1 MTTVGDVPTTNSDP
15 AGAVLLTS
23 ASSSAPSVLRAELVE
38 PFISDRAKFPAR
50 HSVVDGISPWSLGIG
65 AEVQDDVVSFKWSIV
80 AFDRSR
86 PVGDGG
92 VVATETAMVVE
103 VVAVGRD
110 GTSTGMGTC
119 DCVLRTELD
128 DRSLA
133 DRQLTGQGWLLPLGY
148 TVVVD
153 ASIA

>member
-1 MTTVGDVPTTNSDP
+1 MPTTNSDS
-15 AGAVLLTS
+15 AGAVLVTS
-23 ASSSAPSVLRAELVE
+23 PPASTTVLRANLAE
-38 PFISDRAKFPAR
+38 PCISDRAKFPAR
-50 HSVVDGISPWSLGIG
+50 HTIVDGISPWSLGVA
-65 AEVQDDVVSFKWSIV
+65 AEVQDTVVALKWSIV
-80 AFDRSR
+80 SFDRSR

-92 VVATETAMVVE
+92 VIATETAMVVE

-110 GTSTGMGTC
+110 GSSTSMGTC

-133 DRQLTGQGWLLPLGY
+133 DRQLTGQGWLLPIGY

-153 ASIA
+153 TPIV

>member
-1 MTTVGDVPTTNSDP
+1 MSTTNSDP
-15 AGAVLLTS
+15 AGAVLTTS
-23 ASSSAPSVLRAELVE
+23 AFSSAPVVLREELVE
-38 PFISDRAKFPAR
+38 PFISDRAKYPAR
-50 HSVVDGISPWSLGIG
+50 HSVVGGTSPWGLGVA
-65 AEVQDDVVSFKWSIV
+65 AEVQGTVVSLAWSIV
-80 AFDRSR
+80 ALDRSR

-92 VVATETAMVVE
+92 VIATETAMVVE

-110 GTSTGMGTC
+110 GTRTSMGTC
-119 DCVLRTELD
+119 DCLLRTELD

-153 ASIA
+153 TPIA

>member
-1 MTTVGDVPTTNSDP
+1 M
-15 AGAVLLTS
+15 TS
-23 ASSSAPSVLRAELVE
+23 ASSSAASVQRANLVE
-38 PFISDRAKFPAR
+38 QFISDRAKFPAK
-50 HSVVDGISPWSLGIG
+50 HTVVEGVSPWSLGVA
-65 AEVQDDVVSFKWSIV
+65 AEVQDTVAALKWSVV

-92 VVATETAMVVE
+92 VIATETSMVVE

-110 GTSTGMGTC
+110 GTSTSMGTC

-133 DRQLTGQGWLLPLGY
+133 DRQLTGLGWLLPIGY

-153 ASIA
+153 TPIV

>member
-1 MTTVGDVPTTNSDP
+1 M
-15 AGAVLLTS
+15 TS
-23 ASSSAPSVLRAELVE
+23 ASSSAASVQRAHLVE
-38 PFISDRAKFPAR
+38 PFISDRAKFPAK
-50 HSVVDGISPWSLGIG
+50 HTVVEGVSPWSLGVA
-65 AEVQDDVVSFKWSIV
+65 AEVQDTVAALKWSVV

-92 VVATETAMVVE
+92 VIATETSMVVE

-110 GTSTGMGTC
+110 GTSTSMGTC

-133 DRQLTGQGWLLPLGY
+133 DRQLTGLGWLLPIGY

-153 ASIA
+153 TPIV

>member
-1 MTTVGDVPTTNSDP
+1 M
-15 AGAVLLTS
+15 TS
-23 ASSSAPSVLRAELVE
+23 ASSSAASVQRANLVE
-38 PFISDRAKFPAR
+38 PFISDRAKFPAK
-50 HSVVDGISPWSLGIG
+50 HTVVEGVSPWSLGVA
-65 AEVQDDVVSFKWSIV
+65 AEVQDTVAALKWSVV

-92 VVATETAMVVE
+92 VIATETSMVVE

-110 GTSTGMGTC
+110 GTSTSMGTC

-133 DRQLTGQGWLLPLGY
+133 DRQLTGLGWLLPIGY

-153 ASIA
+153 TPIV

>member
-1 MTTVGDVPTTNSDP
+1 MQVR
-15 AGAVLLTS
+15 
-23 ASSSAPSVLRAELVE
+23 RADLAE

-50 HSVVDGISPWSLGIG
+50 HSIVEGVSPWSLGVA
-65 AEVQDDVVSFKWSIV
+65 AEVRDTVVLLEWSIV
-80 AFDRSR
+80 GFDRSR

-92 VVATETAMVVE
+92 VIATETAVVVE
-103 VVAVGRD
+103 VVAVGPD
-110 GTSTGMGTC
+110 GSSTNMGTC

-153 ASIA
+153 TPIA